1 MSVTVKIFQLSFC
14 VFICA
19 FPAVIYSNFLI
30 ILRLIWQI
38 RHIFSGRLC
47 FFEPVN
53 YLNLKFILNPVE
65 ESLSVENQLT
75 SQFDVDIWK
84 QETFETYSQKIQV
97 SGV

>member
-1 MSVTVKIFQLSFC
+1 
-14 VFICA
+14 
-19 FPAVIYSNFLI
+19 
-30 ILRLIWQI
+30 
-38 RHIFSGRLC
+38 
-47 FFEPVN
+47 
-53 YLNLKFILNPVE
+53 LNPVE